1 MDCCWSDPQ
10 KLRDGLFLA
19 NIKKFCGLYQRSR
32 DESLKEEERSIA
44 SKEVQ
49 ALSLEQVKLCRI
61 GSTWFKVHVL
71 QVTKEEEIFLE
82 ETLKSQL
89 TTRPVANFWHLLG
102 YKHQIEAMHLVVFLQ
117 PEKTYTFVMI
127 LGYPFGEMAPSGEKW
142 PLSFGIF
149 VLMMLLGILPE
160 HFWKLCNPGK
170 LHFIEENPF
179 VDSLSPSA
187 RYSEE
192 TTTLVKEQ
200 FEKMFEHL
208 PK

>member
-1 MDCCWSDPQ
+1 
-10 KLRDGLFLA
+10 
-19 NIKKFCGLYQRSR
+19 
-32 DESLKEEERSIA
+32 
-44 SKEVQ
+44 
-49 ALSLEQVKLCRI
+49 
-61 GSTWFKVHVL
+61 
-71 QVTKEEEIFLE
+71 
-82 ETLKSQL
+82 
-89 TTRPVANFWHLLG
+89 
-102 YKHQIEAMHLVVFLQ
+102 
-117 PEKTYTFVMI
+117 
-127 LGYPFGEMAPSGEKW
+127 MAPSGEKW